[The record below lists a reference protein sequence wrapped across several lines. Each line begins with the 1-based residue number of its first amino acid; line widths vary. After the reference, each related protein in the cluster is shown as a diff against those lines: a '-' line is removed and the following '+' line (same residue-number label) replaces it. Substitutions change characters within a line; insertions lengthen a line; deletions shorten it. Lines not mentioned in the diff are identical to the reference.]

1 MSRPGTVS
9 HVGCMSNEE
18 RNGLSSDNYVLKV
31 RDLRTHFPVRK
42 GIFGR
47 VEGLVKAVD
56 GVDMNIREGE
66 TLGLVGESGCGKT
79 TVGRTILRLI
89 EPSTGEVFFRLKSNG
104 ETGEEDMEVN
114 VTTASGE
121 MLMRLRRDMQM
132 IFQDPFSSLDPRMTV
147 ESIVA
152 EPLNVHGV
160 GRRAERADRI
170 RDLLVAVGMKPE
182 YMRRYPHE
190 FSGGQRQ
197 RIAIA
202 RALALDPRLV
212 IADEPSSALD
222 VSIQAQVLN
231 LLQDLQEQ
239 FGLTY
244 LFIAHNLAVVRH
256 ISDQVAAMY
265 LGKIVE
271 LAETDELY
279 GNPKH
284 PYTEALLSA
293 VPVADP
299 DYAIDRILLEGDVP
313 SPMNP
318 PSGCAFHPRCRY
330 AEEVCAKEA
339 PTFRDLG
346 DSHYVACHLADS
358 LKLQSVL
365 RRASGES

>member
-1 MSRPGTVS
+1 LP
-9 HVGCMSNEE
+9 
-18 RNGLSSDNYVLKV
+18 SDDFVLKV
-31 RDLRTHFPVRK
+31 KDLRTHFPVRK
-42 GIFGR
+42 GILGR
-47 VEGLVKAVD
+47 VVGLVKAVD
-56 GVDMNIREGE
+56 GVDLNIREGE

-89 EPSTGEVFFRLKSNG
+89 EPTTGEVYFRLGDGDATNG
-104 ETGEEDMEVN
+104 EDTEVN
-114 VTTASGE
+114 VTAASGE
-121 MLMRLRRDMQM
+121 MLMRLRRNMQM

-147 ESIVA
+147 ESIVS

-160 GRRAERADRI
+160 GRRAERSGRV

-197 RIAIA
+197 RIAVA

-256 ISDQVAAMY
+256 ISDHVAAMY

-271 LAETDELY
+271 LAETEELY

-299 DYAIDRILLEGDVP
+299 DFALERILLEGDVP

-318 PSGCAFHPRCRY
+318 PGGCAFHPRCRY
-330 AEEVCAKEA
+330 AQDVCAKEV
-339 PTFRDLG
+339 PEYRNLG
-346 DSHYVACHLADS
+346 DGHYAACHFADS
-358 LKLQSVL
+358 LTLQSIL
-365 RRASGES
+365 RPTSGNQ